1 MQFMKFVLFS
11 TGVVVGLPRSARD
24 PFFDLSTQE
33 VSVHCFLTSSGM
45 VFSTSSIDE
54 AE

>member
-11 TGVVVGLPRSARD
+11 TGVVVGLPRSGRD
-24 PFFDLSTQE
+24 PFFDLTTRSF
-33 VSVHCFLTSSGM
+33 SSLFLTSSGM